1 MFIRGLFYA
10 PNFASVLQ
18 QSTCTTDLMCTCT
31 SNTLEPEA
39 DDDTSAATI
48 SGSEL
53 QGYSQLLTAVDA
65 SVASGYK
72 EGYYIGYARHRDG
85 SDIGMLDLTCKFIR
99 FAPRECFEK
108 SYSER
113 WIFFS

>member
-1 MFIRGLFYA
+1 
-10 PNFASVLQ
+10 
-18 QSTCTTDLMCTCT
+18 MCTCT

-85 SDIGMLDLTCKFIR
+85 SDIGTSDSESLCKFIR

-113 WIFFS
+113 WNFFLKVRIMVF